1 MNETEYILRLKG
13 EIDIEAVI
21 AASSESD
28 AIDKA
33 AAVQEAI
40 NNQITIDCGNIAN
53 VKEIITNEIT
63 LKFVCAEIADH
74 VAID

>member
-1 MNETEYILRLKG
+1 MNETEYRLRLKG

-21 AASSESD
+21 AATSESD
-28 AIDKA
+28 AIAKA

-40 NNQITIDCGNIAN
+40 NNQITIDCGNIDN

-63 LKFVCAEIADH
+63 LKFVCAEIAD
-74 VAID
+74 

>member
-1 MNETEYILRLKG
+1 MNETEYRLRLKG

-21 AASSESD
+21 AATSESD

-33 AAVQEAI
+33 DAIQEAI
-40 NNQITIDCGNIAN
+40 NNQIMIDCGNIDD

-63 LKFVCAEIADH
+63 LKFVCAEIAD
-74 VAID
+74 

>member
-1 MNETEYILRLKG
+1 MNETEYRLRLKG

-28 AIDKA
+28 AINKVDA
-33 AAVQEAI
+33 IQEAI
-40 NNQITIDCGNIAN
+40 NNQITIDCGHIAN

-63 LKFVCAEIADH
+63 LKFVCAEIAD
-74 VAID
+74 

>member
-1 MNETEYILRLKG
+1 MNETEYRLRLKG

-28 AIDKA
+28 AINKA
-33 AAVQEAI
+33 KAVQEAI

-63 LKFVCAEIADH
+63 LRFVCAEIAD
-74 VAID
+74 

>member
-1 MNETEYILRLKG
+1 MNETEYRLRLKG

-33 AAVQEAI
+33 DAIQEAI
-40 NNQITIDCGNIAN
+40 NNQITIDCGHIAN
-53 VKEIITNEIT
+53 VKEIITNEII
-63 LKFVCAEIADH
+63 LKYVCAEIAD
-74 VAID
+74 

>member
-1 MNETEYILRLKG
+1 MNETEYRLRLKG

-21 AASSESD
+21 AATSESD

-40 NNQITIDCGNIAN
+40 NNQITIDCGNIES

-63 LKFVCAEIADH
+63 LRFVCAEIAD
-74 VAID
+74 

>member
-1 MNETEYILRLKG
+1 MNETEYRLRLKG

-21 AASSESD
+21 AATSESD
-28 AIDKA
+28 ALDKA

-63 LKFVCAEIADH
+63 LKFVCAEIAN
-74 VAID
+74 

>member
-21 AASSESD
+21 AATSESD
-28 AIDKA
+28 AIAKA

-63 LKFVCAEIADH
+63 LRVVCAEIAD
-74 VAID
+74 

>member
-1 MNETEYILRLKG
+1 MNETEYRLRLKG
-13 EIDIEAVI
+13 VIDIEAVI
-21 AASSESD
+21 AATSESD

-33 AAVQEAI
+33 DAIQEAI

-63 LKFVCAEIADH
+63 LKFVCAEIAD
-74 VAID
+74 

>member
-1 MNETEYILRLKG
+1 MNETEYRLRLKG
-13 EIDIEAVI
+13 EIDIEAAI

-63 LKFVCAEIADH
+63 LKFVCAEIAD
-74 VAID
+74 

>member
-1 MNETEYILRLKG
+1 MNETEYRLRLKG
-13 EIDIEAVI
+13 GIDIEAVI

-53 VKEIITNEIT
+53 VKEIIINEIT
-63 LKFVCAEIADH
+63 LKFVCAEIAD
-74 VAID
+74 

>member
-1 MNETEYILRLKG
+1 MNETEYRLRLKG

-21 AASSESD
+21 AATSESD
-28 AIDKA
+28 AINKA

-40 NNQITIDCGNIAN
+40 NNQITIDYGNIDD

-63 LKFVCAEIADH
+63 LKFVCAEIAD
-74 VAID
+74 

>member
-1 MNETEYILRLKG
+1 MNETEYRLRLKG

-28 AIDKA
+28 AINKA
-33 AAVQEAI
+33 AAIQEAI

-63 LKFVCAEIADH
+63 LKFVCAEIAD
-74 VAID
+74 

>member
-1 MNETEYILRLKG
+1 MNETEYRLRLKG

-21 AASSESD
+21 AATSESD

-33 AAVQEAI
+33 AAVQKAI
-40 NNQITIDCGNIAN
+40 NNQITIDCGNIDN

-63 LKFVCAEIADH
+63 LRFVCAEIAD
-74 VAID
+74 

>member
-1 MNETEYILRLKG
+1 MNETEYRLRLKG

-33 AAVQEAI
+33 AAVQDAI
-40 NNQITIDCGNIAN
+40 NNQIMIDCGNIAN

-63 LKFVCAEIADH
+63 LKFVCAEIAD
-74 VAID
+74 

>member
-33 AAVQEAI
+33 GAVQEAI
-40 NNQITIDCGNIAN
+40 NNQITIDCGNITN

-63 LKFVCAEIADH
+63 LKFVCAEIAD
-74 VAID
+74 

>member
-1 MNETEYILRLKG
+1 MNETEYRLRLKG
-13 EIDIEAVI
+13 EIDIEVAI
-21 AASSESD
+21 AATTESD

-63 LKFVCAEIADH
+63 LKFVCAEIAD
-74 VAID
+74 

>member
-1 MNETEYILRLKG
+1 MNETEYRLRLKG

-21 AASSESD
+21 AATSESD

-33 AAVQEAI
+33 AAMQEAI

-63 LKFVCAEIADH
+63 LRFVCAEIAD
-74 VAID
+74 

>member
-1 MNETEYILRLKG
+1 MNETEYRLRLKG

-21 AASSESD
+21 AATSESD

-53 VKEIITNEIT
+53 VKDIITNEIT
-63 LKFVCAEIADH
+63 LKFVCAEIAD
-74 VAID
+74 

>member
-1 MNETEYILRLKG
+1 MNETEYRLRLKG

-28 AIDKA
+28 AINKA

-40 NNQITIDCGNIAN
+40 NNQITINCGNIAN

-63 LKFVCAEIADH
+63 LKFVCAEIAD
-74 VAID
+74 

>member
-1 MNETEYILRLKG
+1 MNETEYRLRLKG

-21 AASSESD
+21 AATSESD

-63 LKFVCAEIADH
+63 LKFVCAEIAD
-74 VAID
+74 

>member
-1 MNETEYILRLKG
+1 MNETEYRLRLKG
-13 EIDIEAVI
+13 GIDIEAVI
-21 AASSESD
+21 AATSESD

-33 AAVQEAI
+33 DAIQETI

-63 LKFVCAEIADH
+63 LKFVCAEIAD
-74 VAID
+74 

>member
-1 MNETEYILRLKG
+1 MNETEYRLRLKG

-21 AASSESD
+21 AATSESD
-28 AIDKA
+28 AINKA

-63 LKFVCAEIADH
+63 LRFVCAEIAD
-74 VAID
+74 

>member
-1 MNETEYILRLKG
+1 MNEIEYRLRLKG
-13 EIDIEAVI
+13 VIDIEAVI

-33 AAVQEAI
+33 DAIQEAI
-40 NNQITIDCGNIAN
+40 NNQITIDCGNIAD

-63 LKFVCAEIADH
+63 LRFVCAEIAD
-74 VAID
+74 

>member
-1 MNETEYILRLKG
+1 MNETEYRLRLKG

-21 AASSESD
+21 AATSESD
-28 AIDKA
+28 AINKA
-33 AAVQEAI
+33 AAMQEAI

-63 LKFVCAEIADH
+63 LKFVCAEIAD
-74 VAID
+74 

>member
-1 MNETEYILRLKG
+1 MNETEYRLRLKG

-21 AASSESD
+21 AATSESD

-40 NNQITIDCGNIAN
+40 NNQITIDCSNIAN

-63 LKFVCAEIADH
+63 LKFVCAEIAD
-74 VAID
+74 

>member
-1 MNETEYILRLKG
+1 MNETECRLRLKG

-63 LKFVCAEIADH
+63 LKFVCAEIAD
-74 VAID
+74 

>member
-1 MNETEYILRLKG
+1 MNETEYRLRLKG

-21 AASSESD
+21 AATSESD

-33 AAVQEAI
+33 AVVQEAI

-63 LKFVCAEIADH
+63 LKFVCAEIAD
-74 VAID
+74 

>member
-1 MNETEYILRLKG
+1 MNETEYRLRLKG

-21 AASSESD
+21 AATSESD

-40 NNQITIDCGNIAN
+40 NNQITIDFGNIAN

-63 LKFVCAEIADH
+63 LKFVCAEIAD
-74 VAID
+74 

>member
-1 MNETEYILRLKG
+1 MNETEYRLRLKG

-21 AASSESD
+21 AATSESD

-40 NNQITIDCGNIAN
+40 NNQIMIDCGNIAN

-63 LKFVCAEIADH
+63 LKFVCAEIAD
-74 VAID
+74 

>member
-1 MNETEYILRLKG
+1 MNETECILRLKG

-21 AASSESD
+21 AATSESD
-28 AIDKA
+28 TIDKA

-63 LKFVCAEIADH
+63 LKFVCAGIAD
-74 VAID
+74 

>member
-1 MNETEYILRLKG
+1 MNETEYRLRLKG

-21 AASSESD
+21 AATSESD

-40 NNQITIDCGNIAN
+40 NNQITIDCGNIAD

-63 LKFVCAEIADH
+63 LRFVCAEIAD
-74 VAID
+74 

>member
-1 MNETEYILRLKG
+1 MNETEHRLRLKG

-33 AAVQEAI
+33 DAVQEAI
-40 NNQITIDCGNIAN
+40 NNQITIDYGNIAN

-63 LKFVCAEIADH
+63 LKFVCAEIAD
-74 VAID
+74 

>member
-1 MNETEYILRLKG
+1 MNETEYRLRLKG
-13 EIDIEAVI
+13 EIDIKAVI

-28 AIDKA
+28 AINKA

-40 NNQITIDCGNIAN
+40 NNQITIDCDNIAN

-63 LKFVCAEIADH
+63 LKFVCAEIAD
-74 VAID
+74 

>member
-1 MNETEYILRLKG
+1 MNETEYRLRLKG

-21 AASSESD
+21 AATSESD

-40 NNQITIDCGNIAN
+40 NNQITIDCGNIGN
-53 VKEIITNEIT
+53 VKEIITNEIA
-63 LKFVCAEIADH
+63 LKFVCAEIAD
-74 VAID
+74 